1 MHRLH
6 PEAHGASAR
15 HSNIAMEEQV
25 TVVEYIAVARD
36 ILAAQGVAAATAEEA
51 AAAVEELGAEV
62 CNYQNQ
68 SCIDIEK
75 AKRVLGWEPTPFA
88 DAMRDTVDW
97 CAAATRLHP
106 TCSRAHRWPLQ
117 FCLQAHA
124 APSRR
129 AEAVGGEDG
138 KVGAPAKGRLLFGA
152 KGAVSYSRHA

>member
-1 MHRLH
+1 M
-6 PEAHGASAR
+6 
-15 HSNIAMEEQV
+15 

-106 TCSRAHRWPLQ
+106 ARACSQVAAAI
-117 FCLQAHA
+117 CLQAHA

-129 AEAVGGEDG
+129 AEAVGGQGG

>member
-1 MHRLH
+1 M
-6 PEAHGASAR
+6 R

-68 SCIDIEK
+68 SSIDIEK

-88 DAMRDTVDW
+88 DAMRSGVRPLLLALFTSAPASNILRMSEGPWTPLSATRSASLGIAGMSLSAV
-97 CAAATRLHP
+97 ARSMAKLRRSRLFTPMIAAPAATAL
-106 TCSRAHRWPLQ
+106 S
-117 FCLQAHA
+117 
-124 APSRR
+124 SS
-129 AEAVGGEDG
+129 G
-138 KVGAPAKGRLLFGA
+138 
-152 KGAVSYSRHA
+152 SS

>member
-1 MHRLH
+1 M
-6 PEAHGASAR
+6 
-15 HSNIAMEEQV
+15 

-68 SCIDIEK
+68 SSIDIEK

-106 TCSRAHRWPLQ
+106 ACSRAHRCNL
-117 FCLQAHA
+117 FAGTRRTCS
-124 APSRR
+124 PSRSCR
-129 AEAVGGEDG
+129 RP
-138 KVGAPAKGRLLFGA
+138 KVVAPAKGRLLFWR
-152 KGAVSYSRHA
+152 KGGYF

>member
-1 MHRLH
+1 M
-6 PEAHGASAR
+6 
-15 HSNIAMEEQV
+15 
-25 TVVEYIAVARD
+25 TVAEYIAVARD

-106 TCSRAHRWPLQ
+106 ARACSQ
-117 FCLQAHA
+117 VA
-124 APSRR
+124 AAINLFAGTRRTFSPSRSCR
-129 AEAVGGEDG
+129 RGRWQGGG
-138 KVGAPAKGRLLFGA
+138 ARKGAPFVWCQRGCF
-152 KGAVSYSRHA
+152 

>member
-1 MHRLH
+1 MW
-6 PEAHGASAR
+6 

-68 SCIDIEK
+68 SSIDIEK

-106 TCSRAHRWPLQ
+106 ACSRAHRWPLQ
-117 FCLQAHA
+117 FVCRHTPHLL
-124 APSRR
+124 
-129 AEAVGGEDG
+129 AEP
-138 KVGAPAKGRLLFGA
+138 KL
-152 KGAVSYSRHA
+152 